1 MRSIYLLIAAVTLT
15 GISVAEKRVKR
26 SDLPARVQR
35 TADAESIG
43 GTVVGYSMDTEDGR
57 VKYEVH
63 LMVNGHWKDVTIDPS
78 GKVLEVEE
86 QVEIDSLPF
95 DVVSGLRQE
104 AGQRKITEV
113 ESLTKHGEIVAYEAQ
128 VESGGKHSEVQVGPH
143 GERPNHNE

>member
-1 MRSIYLLIAAVTLT
+1 MRSIYLLIAAVALT

-26 SDLPARVQR
+26 SDLPVRVQR

-43 GTVVGYSMDTEDGR
+43 ATVVGYSMDAEDGR
-57 VKYEVH
+57 VEYEVH
-63 LMVNGHWKDVTIDPS
+63 LMVNGHSKDVTIDPS

-104 AGQRKITEV
+104 AGQRKITKV

-128 VESGGKHSEVQVGPH
+128 VESGGQHTEVQVGPH
-143 GERPNHNE
+143 GKKPDHNE